1 MANKPV
7 INVTELDF
15 DKIKESIK
23 DYIGN
28 QGEFRDY
35 NFEGSVMNLILDIL
49 AYNSYQNAF
58 YTNMVGNEMFLDSAQ
73 IRDSVVSRA
82 KMLDYIPTSAKSATT
97 QIIVTYD
104 DESDNDSISLPE
116 GSIFKVTAESGEV
129 FEFVTN
135 DSYNFYKALNYVETI
150 DVYEGIRTQQTFTV
164 STVNPVKY
172 VLNNKNIDLDSLKV
186 EVVEF
191 SGSSNTEVYVKA
203 DNIENV
209 KSDSAVYFVQE
220 VNNQEYELYFGD
232 GNLGKE
238 LQNGNI
244 VNVNYI
250 VSSGEVANEIRE
262 ISDWIADNSNVTI
275 NSVLART
282 TGGAEVETIESI
294 KFNAPKNY
302 ESQNRAV
309 LEEDY
314 RRILL
319 RDFPQLINSIRV
331 WGGEN
336 NIPPVYGKVFL
347 SVQPKGSATLLSTN
361 QKEDLRKNLRKYNVM
376 TNEVEFIDPS
386 YNYIIPDVTVYYDSN
401 KTSLNSG
408 QIAAKVSQTVKD
420 FETTYL
426 GNFENKYFR
435 YSQFSRLIDLTDPS
449 IVYSDTKIQIQKRF
463 SPLLNTATKYT
474 LNFSTSLENLFGQP
488 TISSSSFTL
497 NSRVSYFD
505 DDSSGNIR
513 IFYYNELNQK
523 VYTNNNFGTIDYS
536 TGIITLPDF
545 NPSFVTDNEITI
557 NATPVDANLI
567 TERYIIMLLSNTK
580 INVVDTRAKE
590 ISSTVTVTTTGS
602 VTQIN
607 EVNYGTVI

>member
-1 MANKPV
+1 MASKSV

-23 DYIGN
+23 DYVGN

-35 NFEGSVMNLILDIL
+35 NFEGSVLNLILDIL

-97 QIIVTYD
+97 QMIVTYD

-116 GSIFKVTAESGEV
+116 GSVFKVTAESGEV

-135 DSYNFYKALNYVETI
+135 ETYNFYKALNYVETI
-150 DVYEGIRTQQTFTV
+150 DVYEGTRTQQTFAV
-164 STVNPVKY
+164 SSVNPVKY

-191 SGSSNTEVYVKA
+191 LGSSNTEVYVKA
-203 DNIENV
+203 NNIENV
-209 KSDSAVYFVQE
+209 KSDSTVYFVQE
-220 VNNQEYELYFGD
+220 VNDQEYELYFGD

-262 ISDWIADNSNVTI
+262 ISDWAAENDNVTI

-282 TGGAEVETIESI
+282 TGGTEVESIESI

-314 RRILL
+314 RRLLL
-319 RDFPQLINSIRV
+319 RDFPQLINSVRI
-331 WGGEN
+331 WGGEK

-347 SVQPKGSATLLSTN
+347 SIQPKGSATILSST
-361 QKEDLRKNLRKYNVM
+361 QKESLRKDLKKYNVM
-376 TNEVEFIDPS
+376 TNEIEFVDPS

-408 QIAAKVSQTVKD
+408 QIAAKVAQTIQN

-426 GNFENKYFR
+426 GNFENEYFR
-435 YSQFSRLIDLTDPS
+435 YSQFSRLIDLTDSS
-449 IVYSDTKIQIQKRF
+449 IVYSDTKIKVQKRF
-463 SPLLNTATKYT
+463 SPLLNNSTKYT
-474 LNFSTSLENLFGQP
+474 INFSTPLQNLFGEP
-488 TISSSSFTL
+488 SISSSNFTL

-505 DDSSGNIR
+505 DDSNGNIR
-513 IFYYNELNQK
+513 VFYFDNLNNK

-536 TGIITLPDF
+536 TGIMTLPDF
-545 NPSFVTDNEITI
+545 NPSFVTSNEIRITI
-557 NATPVDANLI
+557 TPADSNLI
-567 TERYIIMLLSNTK
+567 TERYIIMLLSDTVV
-580 INVVDTRAKE
+580 NVVDTRSKE
-590 ISSTVTVTTTGS
+590 ISSTLTVSTTGS